1 MSERDRKLA
10 IHILEAVGGKENI
23 VNYTHCATRLRI
35 VLKRSIP
42 DAKKKVASMDGVVTV
57 VENNGQFQVV
67 IGNAVASVYQEFE
80 GLLGEENQQSSD
92 EDSEKVRLLIVLLQR
107 CLPSLHHLFMS

>member
-42 DAKKKVASMDGVVTV
+42 DAKRK
-57 VENNGQFQVV
+57 
-67 IGNAVASVYQEFE
+67 
-80 GLLGEENQQSSD
+80 
-92 EDSEKVRLLIVLLQR
+92 
-107 CLPSLHHLFMS
+107 